1 MQLFSKYLLDQM
13 VYVKTPK
20 PKHAKRLAA
29 PEDYTIL
36 GVTAFDAPVWAPPA
50 NSSTE
55 TIAELEHIAASQ
67 GLHVDPAGLEQ
78 KYDDSFEWAFA
89 KCLEKAGLEWDEVW
103 FKQLIDEAASITIRL
118 KYRFNRP
125 RPFQLGPKLG
135 IDVCK
140 EQSSTAKTPSYPS
153 GHSAQS
159 RLVALVLAKQYP
171 ELEKKLI
178 KIADEISLSRLVGGH
193 HFPSDIEYG
202 EFLGKWMADNIK

>member
-1 MQLFSKYLLDQM
+1 MQLFSNYLLDQM
-13 VYVKTPK
+13 VYVSEPK
-20 PKHAKRLAA
+20 PKHAKRLAT
-29 PEDYTIL
+29 PEDYEIL

-50 NSSTE
+50 NSSVE
-55 TIAELEHIAASQ
+55 VLAELAAIKASQ
-67 GLHVDPAGLEQ
+67 EQHPDAAGLEQ

-125 RPFQLGPKLG
+125 RPFQLGPKVGLN
-135 IDVCK
+135 VCK
-140 EQSSTAKTPSYPS
+140 EQSSTAKTPAYPS

>member
-1 MQLFSKYLLDQM
+1 MQLFSRYLLDKE
-13 VYVKTPK
+13 VYVQQPK

-36 GVTAFDAPVWAPPA
+36 GVTAFDAPVWAPPT
-50 NSSTE
+50 NSSPE
-55 TIAELEHIAASQ
+55 TLAELEHIAAAQ
-67 GLHVDPAGLEQ
+67 GQHADPAGLEQ

-89 KCLEKAGLEWDEVW
+89 KCLEKAGLKWDEAW

-135 IDVCK
+135 IDVSK

>member
-1 MQLFSKYLLDQM
+1 MQLFSNYLLDQM
-13 VYVKTPK
+13 VYVSEPK

-36 GVTAFDAPVWAPPA
+36 GVTALDAPVWIPPA
-50 NSSTE
+50 NSSPE
-55 TIAELEHIAASQ
+55 TRAELATIKASQ
-67 GLHVDPAGLEQ
+67 EQHPDAAGLEQ

-89 KCLEKAGLEWDEVW
+89 KCLEKAGLEWDAVW

-118 KYRFNRP
+118 KYKFNRP
-125 RPFQLGPKLG
+125 RPFQLGPKVG
-135 IDVCK
+135 INVCK
-140 EQSSTAKTPSYPS
+140 EQSSTAKTPAYPS